1 MEHILKYFPE
11 LTDVQRNQLAQL
23 ETLYPEWNAKI
34 NVISRKDIE
43 NLEVNHILHSLGLV
57 RFVKFTPGTRVMD
70 LGTGGGFPG
79 IPLAVYYPDV
89 SFHLVDRIGKK
100 LKVAQDIA
108 ERIGLTN
115 VTFQHGDVKEV
126 KGKFDFVVSRA
137 VMDLGDMVP
146 LVKRYIDSEDRNAVP
161 NGLLCLKGG
170 DLSDEISKGE
180 SYFDFFFLTFFFRFW
195 LPKMSSSYS
204 SESSFALSRP
214 TYSIL
219 TMHQM
224 PPIRSFSLCTTRS
237 EGTSNGSI
245 FRFVNR
251 ATYLSSRSSNTTV
264 ILSMMV
270 YCPFSL
276 ILDFTYSLWSGRT

>member
-146 LVKRYIDSEDRNAVP
+146 LVKRFIDSEDRNAVP

-170 DLSDEISKGE
+170 DLSDEISKYHNKVLIDE
-180 SYFDFFFLTFFFRFW
+180 LSSYFKEEFFKTKKILY
-195 LPKMSSSYS
+195 LP
-204 SESSFALSRP
+204 L
-214 TYSIL
+214 
-219 TMHQM
+219 
-224 PPIRSFSLCTTRS
+224 
-237 EGTSNGSI
+237 
-245 FRFVNR
+245 
-251 ATYLSSRSSNTTV
+251 
-264 ILSMMV
+264 
-270 YCPFSL
+270 
-276 ILDFTYSLWSGRT
+276 